1 MDTLADAQEA
11 APEGD
16 AASTETPSSD
26 RRRLA
31 ASRVRAAAT
40 FALVLLPGALTVFL
54 SFHGGGFFAGTTGLV
69 ATALAVVL
77 IVRTTSAGRP
87 FDGLGPAA
95 TVAVGA
101 LALLAVWTLASTWW
115 SDSSARALLSFDRVL
130 LYTLLIVV
138 MASVAWLPRSLRA
151 VLRAVVL
158 GIFVVC
164 LIALIT
170 RVLPDVWHVAP
181 NLRNERLSYPLTYWN
196 ALGILA
202 AVGFVLS
209 LHLTC
214 DNAEPRVV
222 RALGVAAVPVLA
234 ATLLFTYSR
243 GAMAA
248 CVIGIVIYL
257 LVARPRGAVT
267 GLLVAAPS
275 AAVAVVAAYRADL
288 LAKPDFATH
297 HAAVSQGHKVALV
310 VALCAVLGALAR
322 FALTWLDDR
331 VERVRLP
338 HPRRGIRIGA
348 WAGAAVVVIGIALAA
363 GAPHQLDKQFHR
375 FTHGDTVRDE
385 GDFRSRLSN
394 VGNNGR
400 LEHWRVALVAYRS
413 SPANGTG
420 GGTYQIYWLKDR
432 RLGFTAVN
440 AHSLYLETL
449 AELGIIGLVL
459 LLVALG
465 ALIVGVASRARGSER
480 ALRAAVLAALLT
492 WAIHAGVDWDW
503 QMPAVGVGVLGL
515 AAAAAAAPRRAR
527 RRRERRK
534 PGPVARLWL
543 AAGLLVLAVP
553 PALVA
558 VSQQRLNDAVSS
570 FQRGD
575 CAGAIDRAL
584 ASNSALSIRP
594 EPFEVIG
601 YCDARLG
608 QTRLATTAF
617 NSAISRDPQNWE
629 LHYGLGIV
637 RAAGGLSPRAALQQA
652 LRLDPRESV
661 TLTAIKELNT
671 SNTRRLEKTARSLP
685 ITIRSGRSSR

>member
-11 APEGD
+11 APED
-16 AASTETPSSD
+16 AASPDSPAAD
-26 RRRLA
+26 RRRA
-31 ASRVRAAAT
+31 IASRLRVGATAA
-40 FALVLLPGALTVFL
+40 LILLPGALTVFL

-69 ATALAVVL
+69 ATALGVVL
-77 IVRTTSAGRP
+77 ILRTTSAGRP

-95 TVAVGA
+95 TVAAGA

-138 MASVAWLPRSLRA
+138 MGSVAWLPRSLRA
-151 VLRAVVL
+151 VLRAVAL

-202 AVGFVLS
+202 GIGLILS

-222 RALGVAAVPVLA
+222 RALSVAAVPVLA

-243 GAMAA
+243 GALAA
-248 CVIGIVIYL
+248 CAIGLVMYL
-257 LVARPRGAVT
+257 LVARPRGALT
-267 GLLVAAPS
+267 GLLVAAP
-275 AAVAVVAAYRADL
+275 AAAIAAVAAYRADL
-288 LAKPDFATH
+288 LAKPDFAARD
-297 HAAVSQGHKVALV
+297 AAVSQGHKVALV
-310 VALCAVLGALAR
+310 VALCAVIGALAR
-322 FALTWLDDR
+322 FALTWVDDR
-331 VERVRLP
+331 VDRVRLP

-348 WAGAAVVVIGIALAA
+348 WAGAAIVVIGIALAA

-400 LEHWRVALVAYRS
+400 LEHWRVALVAFRD
-413 SPANGTG
+413 SPANGSG

-449 AELGIIGLVL
+449 AELGVIGLVL
-459 LLVALG
+459 LIVALG
-465 ALIVGVASRARGSER
+465 ALIVGVALRARGSER
-480 ALRAAVLAALLT
+480 AMRAAVLAALVA
-492 WAIHAGVDWDW
+492 WAVHAGVDWDW

-515 AAAAAAAPRRAR
+515 AAAAVAAPRRAR
-527 RRRERRK
+527 RRRERRR

-543 AAGLLVLAVP
+543 AAGLLVLVVP

-608 QTRLATTAF
+608 QTNLATAAF
-617 NSAISRDPQNWE
+617 RSAIARDPQNWE

-637 RAAGGLSPRAALQQA
+637 RAAAGRDPRGPLQAA

-661 TLTAIKELNT
+661 TRTAIEELNT
-671 SNTRRLEKTARSLP
+671 SNRRRLERTARSLP
-685 ITIRSGRSSR
+685 ITIRSGRSPR